1 MAIKF
6 NLTSSLTIIPL
17 HLTFIGGS
25 NTSGKPHGTCSLVSN
40 PSAFKLF
47 TAVTAVEQ
55 EPV

>member
-6 NLTSSLTIIPL
+6 YLTSSLTTIPL

-40 PSAFKLF
+40 PASKLF
-47 TAVTAVEQ
+47 TAVTAVEK

>member
-6 NLTSSLTIIPL
+6 YLTSSLTIIPL